1 MDKLL
6 NDYLQQID
14 IKGPLAETL
23 RAVCCYDFGPWVK
36 PARRRTFFTPGELSR
51 CLELARAILE
61 EGNMDK
67 VAVFLINE
75 NVNDPDH
82 VTVFRAPKE
91 QYPRFPI
98 NYHIGLDVLELPE
111 DGKTTYTKM
120 CDANLVVP
128 VQLFAT
134 IFGAALGR
142 FSPYT
147 YNPILLKL
155 HADEL
160 EGMID
165 LDDYSATDVLK
176 AAFINRT
183 MEWLFPAAP
192 PADLPI
198 TADFIPSEGMLEH
211 FASIWGHYINP
222 VQEMH
227 LIQLLD
233 ASRFYGNVKYFDSG
247 ATAILFDDESTHY
260 FDISGRVRIENSVQN
275 PNEVMDKG
283 NYVVIPE
290 RYREVMLS
298 AEHNDIVTFFGGTP
312 DPVAD
317 LAPQSPGQDAGSFQ
331 LDAK

>member
-6 NDYLQQID
+6 NEYLQQID

-36 PARRRTFFTPGELSR
+36 PARRRTFFTAT
-51 CLELARAILE
+51 ELARCLKLARSIIE
-61 EGNMDK
+61 AGNMDK
-67 VAVFLINE
+67 IAVFLINE
-75 NVNDPDH
+75 NVNDPNS

-111 DGKTTYTKM
+111 DGKTTYSKM
-120 CDANLVVP
+120 CETDLVVP

-147 YNPILLKL
+147 FNPILMKL

-165 LDDYSATDVLK
+165 LTDFSATDVLK
-176 AAFINRT
+176 AAFINRS
-183 MEWLFPAAP
+183 MEWLFPARCP
-192 PADLPI
+192 ENIPI
-198 TADFIPSEGMLEH
+198 TVEFIPTEGMLEH
-211 FASIWGHYINP
+211 FASIWGMDIVP
-222 VQEMH
+222 AQEMH

-233 ASRFYGNVKYFDSG
+233 STRYYGNVKYYNPG
-247 ATAILFDDESTHY
+247 ATAILFDGDSTHY

-275 PNEVMDKG
+275 PGEVMDKG

-290 RYREVMLS
+290 RFHEVMLS
-298 AEHNDIVTFFGGTP
+298 AEHNDIVTFFGGEP
-312 DPVAD
+312 DPVTE
-317 LAPQSPGQDAGSFQ
+317 LVPQSPGQDTAGFQ
-331 LDAK
+331 LDAQ